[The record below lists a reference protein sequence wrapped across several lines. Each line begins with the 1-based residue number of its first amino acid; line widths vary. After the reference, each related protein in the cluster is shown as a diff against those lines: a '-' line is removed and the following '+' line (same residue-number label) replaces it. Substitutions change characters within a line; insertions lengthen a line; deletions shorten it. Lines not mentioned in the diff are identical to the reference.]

1 MNFRKKGTKR
11 ELISQVPSYNVSIEK
26 DLLKTCLSWVF
37 FYAFLINLKEAIYML
52 LEEYTL
58 ENTKIKFYDDY
69 IVENISNQKEYI
81 DNVIINLIRKINTS
95 LL

>member
-1 MNFRKKGTKR
+1 M
-11 ELISQVPSYNVSIEK
+11 I
-26 DLLKTCLSWVF
+26 
-37 FYAFLINLKEAIYML
+37 

-69 IVENISNQKEYI
+69 IVENIVNQKEYI
-81 DNVIINLIRKINTS
+81 DNVIINLIRKINPS

>member
-1 MNFRKKGTKR
+1 
-11 ELISQVPSYNVSIEK
+11 
-26 DLLKTCLSWVF
+26 
-37 FYAFLINLKEAIYML
+37 ML

-69 IVENISNQKEYI
+69 IVENITNQKEYI
-81 DNVIINLIRKINTS
+81 DNVIVNLIRKINSS

>member
-1 MNFRKKGTKR
+1 
-11 ELISQVPSYNVSIEK
+11 
-26 DLLKTCLSWVF
+26 
-37 FYAFLINLKEAIYML
+37 ML

-69 IVENISNQKEYI
+69 IVKNTANQKEYI
-81 DNVIINLIRKINTS
+81 DNVIINLIRKINPS